1 MKTGR
6 QKIYSVI
13 SIVIF
18 LMFTGFVTYLVYL
31 RFKEFGDTPEHFGD
45 FIASF
50 GWKGRF
56 VAVGIQILQIVI
68 ALIPGEAVEIGMGYA
83 FGGLEGTLICYAGV
97 IIASSLIFLLTKKFG
112 LKIVEM
118 FVSPEKLN
126 SIKWLRDEK
135 KLNYTVFILYLI
147 PGTPKDLLTYFVGM
161 TKIRLSEFLLISSIA
176 RLPSVV
182 SSTVG
187 GALAGDGN
195 YLSAVIVFAVTAV
208 ISVCGLAIY
217 NVIINKKRERK
228 AKDGKSDAEV

>member
-1 MKTGR
+1 MKNGR
-6 QKIYSVI
+6 QKIYSAV
-13 SIVIF
+13 SVAV
-18 LMFTGFVTYLVYL
+18 LLLFTAFITYLVYL

-50 GWKGRF
+50 GWRGRF
-56 VAVGIQILQIVI
+56 VAVGIQVLQIVI
-68 ALIPGEAVEIGMGYA
+68 ALIPGEAVEIGLGYA
-83 FGGLEGTLICYAGV
+83 FGGFEGTVICYVGV

-118 FVSPEKLN
+118 FVSTDKLN

-187 GALAGDGN
+187 GALAGNGN
-195 YLSAVIVFAVTAV
+195 YLSAVIVFAVTAA
-208 ISVCGLAIY
+208 ISICGLIIY
-217 NVIINKKRERK
+217 NIIINKKR
-228 AKDGKSDAEV
+228 GSKSES

>member
-1 MKTGR
+1 M
-6 QKIYSVI
+6 
-13 SIVIF
+13 
-18 LMFTGFVTYLVYL
+18 
-31 RFKEFGDTPEHFGD
+31 
-45 FIASF
+45 
-50 GWKGRF
+50 
-56 VAVGIQILQIVI
+56 QIVI
-68 ALIPGEAVEIGMGYA
+68 ALIPGEAVEIGLGYA
-83 FGGLEGTLICYAGV
+83 FGGFEGTVICYVGV

-118 FVSPEKLN
+118 FVSTDKLN

-187 GALAGDGN
+187 GALAGNGN
-195 YLSAVIVFAVTAV
+195 YLSAVIVFAVTAA
-208 ISVCGLAIY
+208 ISICGLIIY
-217 NVIINKKRERK
+217 NIIINKKR
-228 AKDGKSDAEV
+228 GSKSES